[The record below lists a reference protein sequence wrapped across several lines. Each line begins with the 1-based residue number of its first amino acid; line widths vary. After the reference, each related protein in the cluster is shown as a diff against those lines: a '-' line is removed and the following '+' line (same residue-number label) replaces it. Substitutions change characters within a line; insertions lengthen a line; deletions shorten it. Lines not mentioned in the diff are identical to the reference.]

1 MFITSNRNS
10 IKKPFKTNEA
20 SQRIQHKFIYKYD
33 LSKTIDIKKEK
44 QQNFQT
50 QHNGI
55 KPFETMDEEYNE
67 DFLFDFWRRFDDI
80 FKKLEEHDKIFELLK
95 KRNKNRII
103 TNEIL
108 KNSIYSRK
116 LSSPKTIIKRQTK
129 IDVNKI
135 IEIQKIF
142 KGHIIRNVKV
152 EVDRLKLRQC
162 LIELFCLLL
171 LGHWCHSQIRYSF
184 FLFKQCYI
192 TSQLDTGEEIS
203 FIDRI
208 HFKLPSCY
216 YTGSKINDLSSSK
229 IGEDLKID

>member
-20 SQRIQHKFIYKYD
+20 NQRIQHKFIYKYD

-44 QQNFQT
+44 QHFQT
-50 QHNGI
+50 QRNDI
-55 KPFETMDEEYNE
+55 KSFETMDEEYNE

-103 TNEIL
+103 SNEIL

-116 LSSPKTIIKRQTK
+116 INSPKTIIKRHPK

-171 LGHWCHSQIRYSF
+171 LGHWCHSQIRYYFS
-184 FLFKQCYI
+184 LLKQYYN
-192 TSQLDTGEEIS
+192 TTKLSTGEEIS

-208 HFKLPSCY
+208 HFKLPSCF
-216 YTGSKINDLSSSK
+216 YTGTKINDLSSSK
-229 IGEDLKID
+229 IGEDLKVD

>member
-10 IKKPFKTNEA
+10 SKKPYKTNEA
-20 SQRIQHKFIYKYD
+20 NHRIQNKFIYQYD
-33 LSKTIDIKKEK
+33 LSKTIDINKENK
-44 QQNFQT
+44 YFQT
-50 QHNGI
+50 QHNNNI
-55 KPFETMDEEYNE
+55 KPFETMDEDYNE

-95 KRNKNRII
+95 KRNKNRKI

-116 LSSPKTIIKRQTK
+116 LNSPKTIIKRQPK

-171 LGHWCHSQIRYSF
+171 LGHWCHSQIRYYFS
-184 FLFKQCYI
+184 LLKQYYN
-192 TSQLDTGEEIS
+192 TTKLSTGEEIS

-208 HFKLPSCY
+208 HFKLPSCF
-216 YTGSKINDLSSSK
+216 YTGTKINDLSSSK
-229 IGEDLKID
+229 IGEDLKVD